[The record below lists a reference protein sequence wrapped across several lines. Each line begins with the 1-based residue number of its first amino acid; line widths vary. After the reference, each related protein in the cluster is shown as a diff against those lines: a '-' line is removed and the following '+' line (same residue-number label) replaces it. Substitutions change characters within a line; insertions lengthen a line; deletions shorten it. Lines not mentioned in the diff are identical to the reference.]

1 MNWTYLDAPIV
12 CEECEKVLEE
22 HSGYTSTQYGI
33 CDDCL
38 ARVQQSNTGLQADG
52 AKAPEH
58 TGTPYTC
65 EHPDCKKWWGDRPA
79 AKA

>member
-1 MNWTYLDAPIV
+1 MLTVTQMV
-12 CEECEKVLEE
+12 CRKCPRVYSITVGAICPQCHSNLNMVTFVEE
-22 HSGYTSTQYGI
+22 S
-33 CDDCL
+33 
-38 ARVQQSNTGLQADG
+38 AQQSAQADG